1 MPNEGL
7 SGIETLTEAEIQPVL
22 ELLQGGD
29 ADDIA
34 RRSGVDKTHL
44 FRLRDELL
52 SRVAR
57 ERARPSSQPAR
68 KVGRNDPCPC
78 GSGKK
83 YKHCCMTS
91 DAKTTQADAE
101 ATSEP
106 SEQRQAE
113 QERLAQNIE
122 KTFGLIRSGR
132 YGHAI
137 DSASRLLRRYPN
149 EDRLH
154 DITATAHL
162 YTGAFEA
169 AAAICCKRLEVAE
182 SEKAYFIAHRRY
194 RDADIDHP
202 ALSYYYPPLT
212 WLQKY
217 WVALKAVEYQN
228 GYPKPADPRIVSL
241 IESLQTA
248 DDTAHFPQTGSD
260 GLDLRRAALQ
270 TTLDELK
277 AVGPAVVAYLLP
289 LTIKY
294 GWTGILVPEIL
305 AAVPCDASIRALLD
319 ISMFGF
325 AYASGASLH
334 YLEKQEPEVLA
345 HIRSALTEN
354 RQFDPIKT
362 GMVSVL
368 GNMGGQAAY
377 DLLIELLAHESP
389 YIVNWAG
396 DALGKFN
403 NPDAL
408 DAMVAASERIG
419 GQPMIDAA
427 IEHLRDLD

>member
-1 MPNEGL
+1 MPLEGS
-7 SGIETLTEAEIQPVL
+7 SGIETLAENEIQPVL

-29 ADDIA
+29 AEDIA
-34 RRSGVDKTHL
+34 RRSGLGKNHL
-44 FRLRDELL
+44 CRLRDELL
-52 SRVAR
+52 TQVAQKR
-57 ERARPSSQPAR
+57 TEPDLQPAK

-83 YKHCCMTS
+83 YKHCCMAST
-91 DAKTTQADAE
+91 AETTQAEAE
-101 ATSEP
+101 GALQQSALR
-106 SEQRQAE
+106 QRQ

-122 KTFGLIRSGR
+122 KTFGLIRCER
-132 YGHAI
+132 YGQAI
-137 DSASRLLRRYPN
+137 AAASRLMRRYPN

-154 DITATAHL
+154 DIAATGHL
-162 YTGAFEA
+162 YAGNFEVA
-169 AAAICCKRLEVAE
+169 ATICRQRLAVAE
-182 SEKAYFIAHRRY
+182 SEKAYFIAHGRY

-217 WVALKAVEYQN
+217 WIALKAADYHN
-228 GYPKPADPRIVSL
+228 GYPQPADPQIL
-241 IESLQTA
+241 AMIHDLQTA
-248 DDTAHFPQTGSD
+248 DDTARFPEMQAR
-260 GLDLRRAALQ
+260 GLELRRAALQ
-270 TTLDELK
+270 KTLDGIK
-277 AVGPAVVAYLLP
+277 AAGPQAIAYLRP
-289 LTIKY
+289 LAVKY
-294 GWTGILVPEIL
+294 GWTGLLVPEIL
-305 AAVPCDASIRALLD
+305 AALPTEESTRALLD

-334 YLEKQEPEVLA
+334 YLEKRGAEVVGP
-345 HIRSALTEN
+345 IRGALSEN

-368 GNMGGQAAY
+368 GNIGGPQAY
-377 DLLIELLAHESP
+377 DLLIELLAHASP

-403 NPDAL
+403 NPKAL
-408 DAMVAASERIG
+408 AAMVAASERIG

>member
-1 MPNEGL
+1 MTIAGS
-7 SGIETLTEAEIQPVL
+7 SGIETLADGEIQPVL

-34 RRSGVDKTHL
+34 RKSGLEKDQL
-44 FRLRDELL
+44 CRLRDELL
-52 SRVAR
+52 TQVAR
-57 ERARPSSQPAR
+57 ERTEPDRQPAK

-83 YKHCCMTS
+83 YKHCCMAST
-91 DAKTTQADAE
+91 AETTRAE
-101 ATSEP
+101 TEGASQ
-106 SEQRQAE
+106 QRE

-122 KTFGLIRSGR
+122 KTFGLIRGER
-132 YGHAI
+132 YGQAI
-137 DSASRLLRRYPN
+137 AAAVRLMRRYPN

-154 DITATAHL
+154 DIAATGNL
-162 YTGAFEA
+162 YAGNFEA
-169 AAAICCKRLEVAE
+169 AITICRQRLAVAE
-182 SEKAYFIAHRRY
+182 SEKAYFIAHGRY

-217 WVALKAVEYQN
+217 WVALKAADYQN
-228 GYPKPADPRIVSL
+228 GYPQPADPQIL
-241 IESLQTA
+241 AMIHDLQTA
-248 DDTAHFPQTGSD
+248 DDTALFPEMQAR
-260 GLDLRRAALQ
+260 GLELRRAALQ
-270 TTLDELK
+270 KTLDDIK
-277 AVGPAVVAYLLP
+277 VAGPQAIAYLRP
-289 LTIKY
+289 LAVKY
-294 GWTGILVPEIL
+294 GWTGLLVPEIL
-305 AAVPCDASIRALLD
+305 AALPTEASTRVLLD

-334 YLEKQEPEVLA
+334 YLEKRGPEVVA
-345 HIRSALTEN
+345 PIRSVLSEN

-368 GNMGGQAAY
+368 GNIGGREAY

-403 NPDAL
+403 NPEAL
-408 DAMVAASERIG
+408 VAMVAASERIG

-427 IEHLRDLD
+427 IDHLRDLD